1 MKLPT
6 RSVQQG
12 AEARSLAIVRYKLEP
27 LGIFRDQRDNDFG
40 IDVDFE
46 WAPKNQVSGR
56 FVKIQVKSSEQ
67 LSYRKD
73 GSPSVGG
80 VKQTTLAYWCRIA
93 WRTSVM
99 AIAVDLKTEQIY
111 ATLDLFW
118 QATQKIDGGDSSK
131 SISFLPAG
139 KDDVE
144 MAKALLARHVGQ
156 PSASELVSAHTT
168 ALRRLREFLELL
180 TDAYHY
186 DAGTPIDVALFQDLI
201 DVCRVLLW
209 AHAADLFETPADK
222 QGWNSAQYWIEKSE
236 TDNWDGL
243 VCYAAQHPLSL
254 LLPALAKELA
264 RLRNRVLTGK
274 YFWSH
279 DNPSYLELV
288 YERTIPEA
296 TDREAL
302 INWSH
307 HFDQRNTVV
316 SGSGAWFVHQAQ
328 TPAAPKPKRVRTS
341 PSRP

>member
-12 AEARSLAIVRYKLEP
+12 AEARSLAIVRYKLEA

-56 FVKIQVKSSEQ
+56 FVKIQVKSSEN
-67 LSYRKD
+67 LTIRKD

-93 WRTSVM
+93 LRTSVM
-99 AIAVDLKTEQIY
+99 AIAVDLKSEKIY
-111 ATLDLFW
+111 GTLDLFW

-131 SISFLPAG
+131 SIGFLAAG
-139 KDDVE
+139 EDDVE
-144 MAKALLARHVGQ
+144 IAKALLAWHVGQ
-156 PSASELVSAHTT
+156 PSASELVSSHTT

-186 DAGTPIDVALFQDLI
+186 DAGTPIDVDLFQDLI

-209 AHAADLFETPADK
+209 ARGAELFEAAADK
-222 QGWNSAQYWIEKSE
+222 RGWNSAQYWIEKSE
-236 TDNWDGL
+236 ADNWDGL
-243 VCYAAQHPLSL
+243 VCYAAQHPLSV

-264 RLRNRVLTGK
+264 MLRNLVLAGK

-279 DNPSYLELV
+279 ENPSYLELV
-288 YERTIPEA
+288 YERTIPET
-296 TDREAL
+296 TDRAAL
-302 INWSH
+302 IDWAY

-316 SGSGAWFVHQAQ
+316 TGSGAWFVHQAQ
-328 TPAAPKPKRVRTS
+328 KPAAPNPKRAKKS
-341 PSRP
+341 SSAP